1 MNHFGSILASRSS
14 RWLLVGAFLILPQ
27 MARAQWKASVAAEN
41 PSMAHQALAFLPN
54 EIWIHAGDSVTW
66 TFNSNE
72 IHTVTFLKLDQV
84 RLPFD
89 AGCPGF
95 APGVTGS
102 FDGSTCLSTAPLT
115 KGQKFTVT
123 FPVIGNF
130 KLVCLVHQNMTG
142 VVHVLSL
149 IETLPHWQDFY
160 DDEAVQ
166 QSKAL
171 LSDDDLEHKRA
182 QIAADHEHANI
193 NSVTAG
199 MGEVMANGGGS
210 RTFSIMRF
218 MDAAK
223 TIHAGETVEWTNL
236 DPATPHTITFGVE
249 PMNPVFPVNATLDPD
264 GALHG
269 TISSTADSV
278 HSGLILAAPQDQMF
292 LAAPPLSVTRFRV
305 TFTHAGVFPYIC
317 ALHDGL
323 GMKGKITVLP

>member
-1 MNHFGSILASRSS
+1 MG
-14 RWLLVGAFLILPQ
+14 
-27 MARAQWKASVAAEN
+27 
-41 PSMAHQALAFLPN
+41 HQALAFLPN

-72 IHTVTFLKLDQV
+72 IHTVTFLTLGQV

-95 APGVTGS
+95 APGATSS
-102 FDGSTCLSTAPLT
+102 FDGSTCVSTAPLT
-115 KGQKFTVT
+115 KGQKFTVA
-123 FPVIGNF
+123 FPAIGNF

-149 IETLPHWQDFY
+149 GERLPHWQDFY

-166 QSKAL
+166 QRKAL
-171 LSDDDLEHKRA
+171 LSDDDLERERT
-182 QIAADHEHANI
+182 QVAADHDDGNI
-193 NSVTAG
+193 NAVTVG

-210 RTFSIMRF
+210 RTTSIMRF
-218 MDAAK
+218 MDAEK
-223 TIHAGETVEWTNL
+223 TIHAGDSVEWTNL

-249 PMNPVFPVNATLDPD
+249 PANPVFPVNATLDPD

-269 TISSTADSV
+269 TVGSAADSV

-292 LAAPPLSVTRFRV
+292 LATPPLSVTRFRV